1 MANACDA
8 FIVVLNSGRL
18 TLNSVGV
25 EQCVGGRT
33 HCSMQKL
40 WCVLIYF
47 LPLADGADAVAAGA
61 RPAVGGAG
69 TIGVEDEA
77 FGFPLVG
84 IVDG

>member
-8 FIVVLNSGRL
+8 IIVVSNSGVL
-18 TLNSVGV
+18 TFNSVGV
-25 EQCVGGRT
+25 EQCAGGRT
-33 HCSMQKL
+33 HCSML
-40 WCVLIYF
+40 RMWRVLSCF
-47 LPLADGADAVAAGA
+47 LPLVDGADAVAAGA

>member
-8 FIVVLNSGRL
+8 IIVALNSGGL
-18 TLNSVGV
+18 MSNSVGV
-25 EQCVGGRT
+25 EQCAGGRT
-33 HCSMQKL
+33 HCSMQRM
-40 WCVLIYF
+40 WCVLICF

-69 TIGVEDEA
+69 TIGVEDET